1 MAHLD
6 PLDRARLGALDRHF
20 HERYDETIGF
30 TPNSLLTMA
39 RRPEIVTA
47 LGDLITTI
55 WRTGTVPAGL
65 KALVGLV
72 SSTSAG
78 CRYCQAHEA
87 VDARAH
93 GVPDEKVAAV
103 WSFEESPLYDDAERA
118 ALRFARYAGLVPNAV
133 TAEHF
138 AELREHFDEGEIV
151 ELLATIG
158 LFGFLNRWNDSVAT
172 DLEPEPLGYANARLA
187 PAGWEPGK
195 HDTRAR

>member
-1 MAHLD
+1 VANLD
-6 PLDRARLGALDRHF
+6 SLDRASLGALEDHF
-20 HERYDETIGF
+20 RARYDETIGF

-39 RRPEIVTA
+39 RRPEIVVA
-47 LGDLITTI
+47 LGELITTI
-55 WRTGTVPAGL
+55 WRRGTVPPGL
-65 KALVGLV
+65 KALVALV

-93 GVPDEKVAAV
+93 GVPDGKVAAV
-103 WSFEESPLYDDAERA
+103 WSFETDPQFGEDERA
-118 ALRFARYAGLVPNAV
+118 ALRLARDAGLVPNAV
-133 TAEHF
+133 TPAHF

-172 DLEPEPLGYANARLA
+172 DLEPEPFAYAGRQLA
-187 PAGWEPGK
+187 ATGWDPGK
-195 HDTRAR
+195 HR